1 MLKLSLSTIIFTI
14 PVLLIGQ
21 YKGTGSVTQG
31 KGQTDIAKLM
41 DCAGG
46 RISALGSITD
56 SKNQNWTVPA
66 VVEYNNTA
74 VPFAS
79 DLYNACNGK
88 TYANTG
94 AALAA
99 LNGSDI
105 VTIDSDGELITAYVF
120 ADNYFEMYINGI
132 AVGKDKVPFTE
143 FNSSIIRFRV
153 KKPFTIAML
162 LVDWEEALGLGTEL
176 NGGFAYHPGDGG
188 MVALFTDNTGAVVAK
203 TDSDWK
209 AQTFY
214 TAPIKDLTCA
224 SEQGK
229 FRLSNLC
236 STTSENDG
244 TNWYGLH
251 WKRPDNWTSVA
262 FEDSVWPFA
271 SVFTNSE
278 IGVNNK
284 PSYTNFTDV
293 FDKQG
298 NDARFIWSSNVILDN
313 EVLVRYTVKANP
325 VSLKTIR
332 RSYRI
337 TNPALGKL
345 RVVADQPGGYYYTLF
360 DYTGR
365 KVMQNETANQ
375 EITFDV
381 SMLINGSY
389 TLHVKSADGE
399 IQSHKILVLN

>member
-1 MLKLSLSTIIFTI
+1 
-14 PVLLIGQ
+14 
-21 YKGTGSVTQG
+21 
-31 KGQTDIAKLM
+31 M

-345 RVVADQPGGYYYTLF
+345 RVVADQPGKYHYTLF
-360 DYTGR
+360 DCTGR

>member
-345 RVVADQPGGYYYTLF
+345 RVVADQPGKYHYTLF
-360 DYTGR
+360 DCTGR

-389 TLHVKSADGE
+389 TLHVKSADVE
-399 IQSHKILVLN
+399 IQSHKIL